1 MGFDPAACRREL
13 AQTLN
18 GSEELD
24 ALVSQIGVF
33 DTQSIVTFGSGAAE
47 QAGNCAD
54 RILHSEL
61 GQVSDSGPLL
71 AALGRVMEQFDPEE
85 AAGTRKKS
93 GWHPFSGKQKQ
104 GPDQLLAKYR
114 AMGGDVDKFYIELKK
129 YEAEIQRFQGKLQ
142 ALLDAN
148 VRSYQ
153 LLVKYIL
160 AGEEGLRQMESYLAQ
175 LRADLTRRPGDR
187 ELQSDCEAVQR
198 AGAMLERRLHDLRVV
213 EIVALQAIPMLQTMQ
228 QNNECLMEKIRSA
241 FLVTLPVF
249 KQALGQIVRRKR
261 QSLQDQAMRALEE
274 RTREQSRRGSAGEAE
289 GAPEESLEQT
299 WRTIVNG
306 IEETRRIQSDTAK
319 QRAADA
325 AQLDTLVQSLPGA

>member
-1 MGFDPAACRREL
+1 MSFDPAACRREL
-13 AQTLN
+13 AQNLD

-47 QAGNCAD
+47 QAGQCAD

-61 GQVSDSGPLL
+61 GRVSDSGPLL
-71 AALGRVMEQFDPEE
+71 TALGRVMEQFDPEE
-85 AAGTRKKS
+85 AAGGKKTS
-93 GWHPFSGKQKQ
+93 GWHPFSGKRKQ
-104 GPDQLLAKYR
+104 DPNQLLDKYR
-114 AMGGDVDKFYIELKK
+114 AMGGDVDKVYIELKK

-142 ALLDAN
+142 ELLDAN

-153 LLVKYIL
+153 LLVRYIL
-160 AGEEGLRQMESYLAQ
+160 AGEEGLRQMESYLTG

-187 ELQSDCEAVQR
+187 ALQSDCEAVQR
-198 AGAMLERRLHDLRVV
+198 ASGLLERRLHDLHVV

-228 QNNECLMEKIRSA
+228 YNNECLMEKIRSA

-249 KQALGQIVRRKR
+249 KQALAQAVRRKR

-274 RTREQSRRGSAGEAE
+274 RTREQSRAQSAGET
-289 GAPEESLEQT
+289 GQEESLKET

-306 IEETRRIQSDTAK
+306 IEETRRIQSDTETR
-319 QRAADA
+319 RAADA
-325 AQLDTLVQSLPGA
+325 VQLGRLVQSLPGV